1 MKIKLNIGSL
11 AIILG
16 VLILSL
22 ELYGLK
28 FIQLMELQ
36 FTGSCLTNSLNY
48 INTELGIA
56 IVLSVLIIGYGIML
70 IVKKDI
76 GD

>member
-36 FTGSCLTNSLNY
+36 FTGSCPTNSFNY

-56 IVLSVLIIGYGIML
+56 IVLPILIIGYGIML

-76 GD
+76 GE